1 MKRNEISI
9 INFTFYECNYMSGNV
24 LIGNS
29 DLCNAS
35 NYYLGLKF
43 DMDINSR
50 CNVRGIKGEI
60 SILTTV

>member
-9 INFTFYECNYMSGNV
+9 INFTFYECNYMSGNI

-43 DMDINSR
+43 MDINSR
-50 CNVRGIKGEI
+50 YNVRGIKDEI

>member
-1 MKRNEISI
+1 
-9 INFTFYECNYMSGNV
+9 MSGNI

-60 SILTTV
+60 SILTTI

>member
-1 MKRNEISI
+1 
-9 INFTFYECNYMSGNV
+9 MSGNI

-43 DMDINSR
+43 MDINSR
-50 CNVRGIKGEI
+50 CKRGIKGEI

>member
-9 INFTFYECNYMSGNV
+9 INFTFYECNYMSGNI

-29 DLCNAS
+29 DLYNAS

-43 DMDINSR
+43 MDINSR
-50 CNVRGIKGEI
+50 CNVRRIKGEI

>member
-1 MKRNEISI
+1 
-9 INFTFYECNYMSGNV
+9 MSGNI

-43 DMDINSR
+43 MDINSR
-50 CNVRGIKGEI
+50 CNVRGIKDEI

>member
-9 INFTFYECNYMSGNV
+9 INFTFYECNYMSGNI

-43 DMDINSR
+43 MDINSR
-50 CNVRGIKGEI
+50 CNVLRDKG
-60 SILTTV
+60 